1 VQDLLISRN
10 ASGSGVMCEF
20 ALHWASFSLS
30 RPAGW
35 VQIQTSARIMTSLQN
50 SKYLL
55 VLGLGLLL
63 LFLFAARTQYRWINM
78 ASEAEKQQNRSA
90 LERSVNNLRN
100 DFARLSEEELL
111 SCFRMDPKVNSS
123 PAIEAEL
130 RDLWARW
137 RSTAT
142 HPEVLEA
149 VEVGIMSPDGKVH
162 YGQISQTGESLKERE
177 WPTQLGLFRSV
188 LEFRFRTL
196 GREPLHFRPGDAF
209 LLVNGKPTI
218 IFPILA
224 ALDKRFPPE
233 ALTQP
238 QSLDGT
244 VELRAWGVLT
254 LDANYLKQELLP
266 KLVSENLGPHVGA
279 DYMAT
284 VVTGQPAQ
292 FIYQSAQADTAKLMT
307 SADAS
312 SVIFRQRIQG
322 PRAFANGGPPPASR
336 VGSDRT
342 AQPADLIEVPDEPF
356 GASTSSADDWQLLV
370 ANRSG
375 SLGTLFEQ
383 GRRWRQVLSFSIL
396 VLLGGSIV
404 LLGIAARRARLL
416 RQQQMLFV
424 SSVSH
429 ELRTP
434 LAVINSTSYNLASGK
449 VTAPGRVQQYG
460 EAIQNEV
467 RRLST
472 HIEQILN
479 IAGIES
485 GKKIYDV
492 QPVDVKVAIQNAL
505 REHEDYFVKEGWLVR
520 REFAADLPAVLVDPV
535 ILESVV
541 KTLVENAVKY
551 AADGKWLQ
559 VEAQTSNHALKREV
573 LIQVADK
580 GPGIEGEDVPHI
592 FQPFYRAKKV
602 AASATPGTGLG
613 LSLARRHLRSFKADI
628 TLESSSPQ
636 GTTFTV
642 HLPATKSGAR
652 NGH

>member
-1 VQDLLISRN
+1 
-10 ASGSGVMCEF
+10 
-20 ALHWASFSLS
+20 
-30 RPAGW
+30 
-35 VQIQTSARIMTSLQN
+35 
-50 SKYLL
+50 
-55 VLGLGLLL
+55 
-63 LFLFAARTQYRWINM
+63 M
-78 ASEAEKQQNRSA
+78 ASEAERQQTRSA
-90 LERSVNNLRN
+90 LERSVSNLRN

-111 SCFRMDPKVNSS
+111 SCFRTDPKLNSS

-130 RDLWARW
+130 QDLWAQW
-137 RSTAT
+137 RRTAT
-142 HPEVLEA
+142 NPEVLEA
-149 VEVGIMSPDGKVH
+149 VEVGIMSADGKAH
-162 YGQISQTGESLKERE
+162 YGQLSQTGDRLNERD
-177 WPTQLGLFRSV
+177 WPAQLGLFRSI

-254 LDANYLKQELLP
+254 LDANYLKNELLP
-266 KLVSENLGPHVGA
+266 KLVSENLGPHAG
-279 DYMAT
+279 DEYMAA

-292 FIYQSAQADTAKLMT
+292 FIYRTAQADTARLMT

-312 SVIFRQRIQG
+312 AVIFRQRIQG
-322 PRAFANGGPPPASR
+322 PRAFSNGAPPRAARDPQSLA
-336 VGSDRT
+336 DRT
-342 AQPADLIEVPDEPF
+342 AQPADLTAVPDETF
-356 GASTSSADDWQLLV
+356 GPNTSSADDWQLLV
-370 ANRSG
+370 GHKSG
-375 SLGTLFEQ
+375 SLAMLFEQ
-383 GRRWRQVLSFSIL
+383 GRRWRLVLGFSIL

-416 RQQQMLFV
+416 AQQQMLFV

-434 LAVINSTSYNLASGK
+434 LAVINSASYNLANGK
-449 VTAPGRVQQYG
+449 VTAAGRVQQYG

-467 RRLST
+467 RRLSA
-472 HIEQILN
+472 HIEQMLN

-485 GKKIYDV
+485 GKRIYDV
-492 QPVDVKVAIQNAL
+492 QPVDVKVAIKNAL
-505 REHEDYFVKEGWLVR
+505 REHEDYFAKEGWLVR
-520 REFAADLPAVLVDPV
+520 QEFAADLPAVLVDPL
-535 ILESVV
+535 ILENVV
-541 KTLVENAVKY
+541 KTLVQNAVKY
-551 AADGKWLQ
+551 ASEGKWLQ
-559 VEAQTSNHALKREV
+559 VEAQTSSSRHKREV
-573 LIQVADK
+573 LIQVADR
-580 GPGIEGEDVPHI
+580 GPGIEGEDIAHI
-592 FQPFYRAKKV
+592 FEPFYRAKKV

-628 TLESSSPQ
+628 TVESTSPQ
-636 GTTFTV
+636 GTVFTV
-642 HLPATKSGAR
+642 HLPATRSGAR